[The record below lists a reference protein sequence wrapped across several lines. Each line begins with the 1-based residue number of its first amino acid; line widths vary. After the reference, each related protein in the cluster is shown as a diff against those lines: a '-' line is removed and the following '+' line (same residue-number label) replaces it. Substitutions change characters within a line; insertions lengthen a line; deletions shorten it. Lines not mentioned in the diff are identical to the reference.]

1 MNIYTSISYL
11 AHIML
16 DKIIQKDLG
25 GTATVK
31 ELNRKTEQVMG
42 LSEEICRAMH
52 SAASKLTEVEYRLT
66 WTRNY
71 LKKAGI
77 IVSPK
82 PHVWSFAENFDT
94 NKIDKTDVFEIKRQV
109 RKIKTRI
116 WYRIVKIWDYDD
128 LLERTEN
135 DSSPYLE
142 NPKKALLE
150 DAIRNLP
157 TPAEEAATKAK
168 LLAALKKAYDAE
180 DVTLCL
186 GAGVSMSAGV
196 PLWNEL
202 INNMLSPP

>member
-1 MNIYTSISYL
+1 
-11 AHIML
+11 ML

-52 SAASKLTEVEYRLT
+52 SAASNLTEVEYRLT

-94 NKIDKTDVFEIKRQV
+94 NKIDKTDVFDKTAGAKRAFQSS
-109 RKIKTRI
+109 RKPRAYKFG
-116 WYRIVKIWDYDD
+116 
-128 LLERTEN
+128 ERQ
-135 DSSPYLE
+135 
-142 NPKKALLE
+142 
-150 DAIRNLP
+150 
-157 TPAEEAATKAK
+157 
-168 LLAALKKAYDAE
+168 
-180 DVTLCL
+180 
-186 GAGVSMSAGV
+186 GV
-196 PLWNEL
+196 
-202 INNMLSPP
+202 

>member
-1 MNIYTSISYL
+1 
-11 AHIML
+11 ML

-25 GTATVK
+25 GTATVQ

-109 RKIKTRI
+109 RKIKTKI

>member
-1 MNIYTSISYL
+1 MFFFFDMDKT
-11 AHIML
+11 
-16 DKIIQKDLG
+16 DKIPSFDEMIIPLFHALKKSG
-25 GTATVK
+25 GSATVK

-109 RKIKTRI
+109 RKERFKARESPELTNLESGKAFEKFALSVLFK
-116 WYRIVKIWDYDD
+116 YAKNQNKD
-128 LLERTEN
+128 L
-135 DSSPYLE
+135 
-142 NPKKALLE
+142 
-150 DAIRNLP
+150 
-157 TPAEEAATKAK
+157 
-168 LLAALKKAYDAE
+168 
-180 DVTLCL
+180 
-186 GAGVSMSAGV
+186 VSV
-196 PLWNEL
+196 
-202 INNMLSPP
+202 

>member
-1 MNIYTSISYL
+1 
-11 AHIML
+11 ML

-52 SAASKLTEVEYRLT
+52 SAASNLTEVEYRLT

>member
-1 MNIYTSISYL
+1 
-11 AHIML
+11 ML

>member
-25 GTATVK
+25 GTATVQ

-109 RKIKTRI
+109 RKIKTKI
-116 WYRIVKIWDYDD
+116 WYRIVKIG
-128 LLERTEN
+128 R
-135 DSSPYLE
+135 
-142 NPKKALLE
+142 AH
-150 DAIRNLP
+150 
-157 TPAEEAATKAK
+157 
-168 LLAALKKAYDAE
+168 
-180 DVTLCL
+180 V
-186 GAGVSMSAGV
+186 
-196 PLWNEL
+196 
-202 INNMLSPP
+202 